1 MDTELTRLIQTVQR
15 NCDISDA
22 AFAGDY
28 TLCTYLL
35 KMREYYRWTHGIPF
49 GERIATPAV
58 GAWVEGQEARW
69 DELEEAEL
77 SALSWQGVDW
87 EPFQADEI
95 NQHLLPL
102 GYAYAA
108 GLGRYAK
115 PYFVVAECLS
125 VESAEGYRLLILG
138 HEHARELV
146 APPAMAQG
154 STIYIRRECL
164 RRMLWERVEEWR
176 WRKRE
181 NAMSRAIGC
190 YRFDVDTDRAL
201 EHMTDNEMEAVI
213 LHEIGE
219 VVAGGLVG
227 APWNDMLLQI
237 SRTTAEI
244 AARSVRDLLAD
255 CLSALPAML
264 ETENRASI
272 HFYFA
277 NMTPLRADMFP
288 SLERAYRVW
297 VDSGQLQPLKRT
309 VREGRQ
315 HWQNV
320 AREVVNLYQRH
331 GEDCAGPIESLVAT
345 SHL

>member
-1 MDTELTRLIQTVQR
+1 MDAELTQFIQTVQR

-22 AFAGDY
+22 GFAGDY

-35 KMREYYRWTHGIPF
+35 KMREFYRWDQGFAF
-49 GERIATPAV
+49 GERVATREV
-58 GAWVEGQEARW
+58 GAWVERKEALW
-69 DELEEAEL
+69 EELE
-77 SALSWQGVDW
+77 SAGLTPLSWAGADLD
-87 EPFQADEI
+87 PFQVDEI
-95 NQHLLPL
+95 NGYLLPL

-125 VESAEGYRLLILG
+125 AESTDGYRLLVLG
-138 HEHARELV
+138 HEFARELV

-176 WRKRE
+176 WRKRD

-190 YRFDVDTDRAL
+190 YRFDLDTDRAL
-201 EHMTDNEMEAVI
+201 ECMTDNEMEAVI

-219 VVAGGLVG
+219 VVAGELVG
-227 APWNDMLLQI
+227 GSWNDMLLQI

-244 AARSVRDLLAD
+244 LARSVRDLLAD

-264 ETENRASI
+264 QTENRASI

-277 NMTPLRADMFP
+277 NMTPLRSDMFP
-288 SLERAYRVW
+288 KLERAYRIW
-297 VDSGQLQPLKRT
+297 VDSGQLDPLKRT
-309 VREGRQ
+309 VCEGRQ
-315 HWQNV
+315 HWQGV
-320 AREVVNLYQRH
+320 AKQLVALYQRH
-331 GEDCAGPIESLVAT
+331 GEDCAQRIEALVAA